1 MVSRRLHQR
10 CQRDG
15 GSDGRLAHCGLCAGD
30 ERGRSG
36 YLPRSGDPCGLC
48 GMDVPRP
55 FAGGADH
62 SHAARMHPGAHHRRV
77 RASGGSGNLA
87 TGRAWG
93 CLDRI
98 CGVATLAPSRYG
110 APRERAGLRRIG
122 VRIGV
127 RQRGDQ
133 LQRAASGDLCSS
145 TLAGTRTLLAGRSA
159 CIFLASASA
168 PALFKPPPDCIL
180 PSWSRPHFGGC
191 PARWWGSVVSL
202 PVARFVRESVFQGI
216 LLVMIAFAG
225 SVCIIRAV
233 KSLL

>member
-1 MVSRRLHQR
+1 MIPCSASVRFCGRRRMSLGNTKKTRLSPRLFRCGKRGVREGRCRLQQHRWRAERVFSHNRFLSGVFRRSGQAARGLYVRIQLPPRVFGMVSRWLHQR

-87 TGRAWG
+87 TG
-93 CLDRI
+93 
-98 CGVATLAPSRYG
+98 
-110 APRERAGLRRIG
+110 
-122 VRIGV
+122 
-127 RQRGDQ
+127 
-133 LQRAASGDLCSS
+133 
-145 TLAGTRTLLAGRSA
+145 
-159 CIFLASASA
+159 
-168 PALFKPPPDCIL
+168 L
-180 PSWSRPHFGGC
+180 P
-191 PARWWGSVVSL
+191 
-202 PVARFVRESVFQGI
+202 
-216 LLVMIAFAG
+216 
-225 SVCIIRAV
+225 
-233 KSLL
+233 

>member
-98 CGVATLAPSRYG
+98 CGVATLAPSRVRRTPRACG
-110 APRERAGLRRIG
+110 AAPYRGSHRGSPTRRSASAG
-122 VRIGV
+122 
-127 RQRGDQ
+127 RQWRSM
-133 LQRAASGDLCSS
+133 RS

-233 KSLL
+233 ESLL

>member
-98 CGVATLAPSRYG
+98 CGVATLAPSRVRRTPRACG
-110 APRERAGLRRIG
+110 AAPYRGSHRGSPTRRSASAG
-122 VRIGV
+122 
-127 RQRGDQ
+127 RQWRSM
-133 LQRAASGDLCSS
+133 RS

-159 CIFLASASA
+159 CISWHQHLHLHCSCRRRTVYSRRGQGRTLGDARRVGGARSSPCPSPVSSGRAFSRASCS
-168 PALFKPPPDCIL
+168 
-180 PSWSRPHFGGC
+180 S
-191 PARWWGSVVSL
+191 
-202 PVARFVRESVFQGI
+202 
-216 LLVMIAFAG
+216 
-225 SVCIIRAV
+225 
-233 KSLL
+233 